1 MLCCYNVQFQDDAV
15 LIPQETAWFGYYPD
29 GAFDPVLPPQKVGS
43 LLHMIVRHD
52 LIMLDGWMRSLVMC
66 YYGLF
71 AKTNKE
77 AYLIMSMQT
86 KLYLE
91 DWIGLK
97 TLEEAGRIKFVS
109 VPGGHL
115 GISKGDMKK
124 YIVPYLEDKLSTLP
138 HSISDLV
145 GVARR
150 VLEQESEAPM
160 LDLPS

>member
-1 MLCCYNVQFQDDAV
+1 
-15 LIPQETAWFGYYPD
+15 
-29 GAFDPVLPPQKVGS
+29 
-43 LLHMIVRHD
+43 
-52 LIMLDGWMRSLVMC
+52 MC